1 MPYAGNEML
10 ATTGPDG
17 EKPNEVSDMLS
28 YLSIGANDVE
38 ASAKFYDAVL
48 LPLGY
53 ENDSRDEECS
63 SYFLPGTRD
72 RDNGPGTVHVGKPF
86 DGKPATPGN
95 GMTSHTQLGF
105 VAGEPTRGVQEPEP
119 HIPKDFMWHICAT
132 LSGTSSRCFTRV
144 TSVKALSGGC
154 HSSTTNDHL
163 KSKRRRRP
171 LKCEVSEKSGVYSRE
186 TLTSRTPVR
195 FFSCLSELDV
205 LPIVSWVN

>member
-95 GMTSHTQLGF
+95 GMMPAFRADSRNKVDLAYA
-105 VAGEPTRGVQEPEP
+105 AGLR
-119 HIPKDFMWHICAT
+119 
-132 LSGTSSRCFTRV
+132 
-144 TSVKALSGGC
+144 SGG
-154 HSSTTNDHL
+154 TDEG
-163 KSKRRRRP
+163 RP
-171 LKCEVSEKSGVYSRE
+171 GTRAAYTQGFYVAYLRDPVGNKLALFYAGDERE
-186 TLTSRTPVR
+186 GA
-195 FFSCLSELDV
+195 
-205 LPIVSWVN
+205 